1 MKPLKNWD
9 NETWISSKKYILQFN
24 KFLKTQI
31 KINRNTIILDIGCGR
46 GNIIG
51 NLESKHKFYKKP
63 IGVDIIKNNNIKKN
77 IIFKQIDAI
86 NYLKNTKKLFDL
98 ILIKQTLHFFKKK
111 QIKNLIEY
119 AKKKLNKKGKILIF
133 LLDYKRKEIPCFNLM
148 KLYLDRSLSNDKI
161 LIKLIKKYFKRYKIK
176 RFSFKVKI
184 SKLNYINMIK
194 KRYISCLLNI
204 SQSRL
209 KEGVEQLKIK
219 YKKKLIFN
227 DKLICLIFNK

>member
-1 MKPLKNWD
+1 M
-9 NETWISSKKYILQFN
+9 
-24 KFLKTQI
+24 
-31 KINRNTIILDIGCGR
+31 
-46 GNIIG
+46 
-51 NLESKHKFYKKP
+51 
-63 IGVDIIKNNNIKKN
+63 
-77 IIFKQIDAI
+77 
-86 NYLKNTKKLFDL
+86 
-98 ILIKQTLHFFKKK
+98 
-111 QIKNLIEY
+111 IEY

-133 LLDYKRKEIPCFNLM
+133 LLDYKRNEIPCFNLM
-148 KLYLDRSLSNDKI
+148 KLNLDRSLSNDKI

>member
-31 KINRNTIILDIGCGR
+31 KINKKMIILDIGCGR

-63 IGVDIIKNNNIKKN
+63 IGIDIIKNNNIKKN

-98 ILIKQTLHFFKKK
+98 ILIKQTIHFFKKK
-111 QIKNLIEY
+111 QIKNLIEFS
-119 AKKKLNKKGKILIF
+119 KKKLNKKGKILIF
-133 LLDYKRKEIPCFNLM
+133 LLDYKRNEIPCFNLM
-148 KLYLDRSLSNDKI
+148 KLNLDRSLSNDKI
-161 LIKLIKKYFKRYKIK
+161 LIKLIKKYFKIYKIK
-176 RFSFKVKI
+176 KFSFKVKI

-209 KEGVEQLKIK
+209 KEGVEQLKLK
-219 YKKKLIFN
+219 YKKNLIFT
-227 DKLICLIFNK
+227 DRLICLIFNK

>member
-31 KINRNTIILDIGCGR
+31 KINKNTIILDIGCGR

-77 IIFKQIDAI
+77 IIFKKIDAI

-98 ILIKQTLHFFKKK
+98 ILIKQTIHFFKKK

-133 LLDYKRKEIPCFNLM
+133 LLDYKRNEIPCFNLM
-148 KLYLDRSLSNDKI
+148 KLNLDRSLSNDKI